1 MAFSKENF
9 IDGYV
14 EEIRDHIASIN
25 SHTISLKNNPDEKTE
40 HITEI
45 LRHLHT
51 IKGSSRMMDFLQME
65 QISHALESVYKA
77 IQESRVDLSTN
88 IIKLSF
94 RISESFEIILSE
106 IKGKGKSEAI
116 TDSILE
122 TCEKAASGF
131 FFDPE
136 KITLSDEED
145 EKESDFD
152 EWEQNFTTAS
162 SFDEISSVR
171 IDIDRINSIIQEY
184 DNLIIKQFRLKHQ
197 IEALEKRLADR
208 NAERIYE
215 IPRQLHE
222 ELLSVENYIF
232 ETQHQIFALRMLPL
246 EMVLLPLKKEIE
258 KEALA
263 LSKNIET
270 DIPATSFMLDK
281 VILEQL
287 RTILLHLVRNS
298 LDHGIEDEATRQKLG
313 KNKKGVISIHA
324 TQISNRILI
333 TVHDDGSGIQYDKI
347 REKAIEMNQGR
358 RDEISAMPDKDLQ
371 QYIFMPG
378 FSTSKY
384 ATEISGR
391 GIGLDAVRNAME
403 KIKGKIHITT
413 EANKGTTFE
422 LTIPL
427 TLATQ
432 RGLFVLSGSTKV
444 MIPSHYIH
452 EVITTSGENIITM
465 QNQHFIS
472 LHGKIIPLH
481 YLSSILG
488 TGQQKNIANVIIV
501 EYLETKMAIVV
512 DSIKQNENV
521 IITPLPECL
530 QKIVS
535 LQGVVYDENYSII
548 PIIDIPFIMQR
559 MRELVSYDTKKYI
572 SKNIKKTRTVL
583 IVDDS
588 ATTRQIEQAIFE
600 ADGYAVETAIDG
612 VDALEKLRK
621 RNVDLVVTDISMP
634 RMDGKTL
641 LSNIRR
647 MENIS
652 NIPVI
657 VVSGAYDK
665 YSKKQFMNLGAQ
677 AFIVKSD
684 FQRGNL
690 LDTVKELLNEN

>member
-1 MAFSKENF
+1 MRK
-9 IDGYV
+9 
-14 EEIRDHIASIN
+14 
-25 SHTISLKNNPDEKTE
+25 PW
-40 HITEI
+40 
-45 LRHLHT
+45 
-51 IKGSSRMMDFLQME
+51 GSSRMMDFLQME

-106 IKGKGKSEAI
+106 IKEKGKSEAI

-333 TVHDDGSGIQYDKI
+333 TVHDDGSGINYDKI

-378 FSTSKY
+378 FSTSKH

-657 VVSGAYDK
+657 VVSGAYDM